1 MATQTANK
9 SNLTLITGIVIEL
22 HPKSGEKWSRAK
34 VRLETGYTAWV
45 TAKFGLKLNEVL
57 TANCTYNEKFRSY
70 DVQNLVDDGEGK
82 VSNAVVI
89 LKLVEK
95 LDGVG
100 KVKARRLGE
109 EFPELFQ
116 TILDNPQAIV
126 DACGASLEDV
136 VTVAN
141 ELREERGNLTR
152 VTTLTD
158 LGYPNHLAK
167 QIALVDASYRV
178 AIESPYAA
186 IRLVSGL
193 GWLLAD
199 EVGRKMGIKPED
211 DKRIEAG
218 IDHYYWN
225 NVSSD
230 GHTRVEGEALL
241 YPEALPSLLGIRK
254 GLIQDK
260 IDKVLI
266 PLGDGW
272 YTSAAHRK
280 NAETISGFFLGN

>member
-1 MATQTANK
+1 MATATAE
-9 SNLTLITGIVIEL
+9 LIEITGIVIEL

-34 VRLETGYTAWV
+34 VRQENGSTIWV
-45 TAKFGLKLNEVL
+45 VCKFALKLQEVL
-57 TANCTYNEKFRSY
+57 TAKCTYNEKFRSY

-89 LKLVEK
+89 LKLVET

-109 EFPELFQ
+109 QFPELFE
-116 TILDNPQAIV
+116 AIINTPEAV
-126 DACGASLEDV
+126 AAACGATLENV
-136 VTVAN
+136 QNVAAA
-141 ELREERGNLTR
+141 LREERGNLTR
-152 VTTLTD
+152 VTALTN

-178 AIESPYAA
+178 ALESPYAA

-211 DKRIEAG
+211 SSRIEAG
-218 IDHYYWN
+218 IDYYYYE
-225 NVSSD
+225 NVAND
-230 GHTRVEGEALL
+230 GHTRVRGEELL
-241 YPEALPSLLGIRK
+241 YPEALPSLLGIRAS
-254 GLIQDK
+254 LISEK
-260 IDKVLI
+260 LEKSLI
-266 PLGDGW
+266 PLGNGW
-272 YTSAAHRK
+272 YTSEVHRK
-280 NAETISGFFLGN
+280 NAEVIAGFFLEQ